1 MSTRRQF
8 LTRAGSAG
16 AAVVL
21 MPQALT
27 PSAFAHPRKAR
38 KLLHGGHFSQGVQS
52 GDPTPHGITLS
63 TIVDDVEGSA
73 GVRLEVA
80 GDSGFR
86 RLVATRVIS
95 TGTSHNHAVKARVTG
110 LKAGEGYVYRF
121 ETNGR
126 QSPTGRFKT
135 AVPADSH
142 EPVRFVFY
150 SCADYTH
157 GFYNAYDVMARE
169 DDIDF
174 VVCLGDYIAAEPEH
188 TGASGTAVREDPIGL
203 AESLADYRAKYALY
217 RSDPALR
224 RMHARFPVVAVW
236 DAHEVRNDSAGSLPD
251 GGLPPDAHYSVVLRN
266 AAYKAYFEAMPFV
279 PSGRSRIYRNLRFG
293 RHAELILLDE
303 RQYRADQPCGDTVGP
318 DCAERHAGPRSFL
331 GAKQLAFVKARL
343 SASSATWKLIGN
355 PTLMMPTKAS
365 PTVYSPMDAWQGY
378 IAEREDL
385 VAHVAKV
392 SNVAFLTG
400 DFHTFLSGDVRPG
413 ERRDRAGA
421 VAPEF
426 HSGSITSQSLGEG
439 EAGVI
444 PTASDQ
450 NPNTPPAIVDVLKTF
465 NPWVHDADLDHH
477 GYGIAEASANELRIT
492 YRRVRTIKQ
501 RSRDRLPDLSWTVAN
516 GQRSLFT

>member
-174 VVCLGDYIAAEPEH
+174 VVCLGDYIAAEAEH
-188 TGASGTAVREDPIGL
+188 TRASGTAVREDPIGL

-224 RMHARFPVVAVW
+224 RMHTRFPVVAVW
-236 DAHEVRNDSAGSLPD
+236 DDHEVRNDYAGSLPD
-251 GGLPPDAHYSVVLRN
+251 GGLPPDAHYSVALRN

-279 PSGRSRIYRNLRFG
+279 PSGRSRIYRTLRFG

-303 RQYRADQPCGDTVGP
+303 RQYRADQPCGDMVGP
-318 DCAERHAGPRSFL
+318 DCADRQNPRPFL
-331 GAKQLAFVKARL
+331 GAKQLAFAKSRL
-343 SASSATWKLIGN
+343 SASSASWKLIGN
-355 PTLMMPTKAS
+355 PTLMMPTKAGAA
-365 PTVYSPMDAWQGY
+365 TYAPMDDWMGY
-378 IAEREDL
+378 PQEREDL
-385 VAHVAKV
+385 IAHVAKV
-392 SNVAFLTG
+392 ANVAFLTG
-400 DFHTFLSGDVRPG
+400 DFHTFLAGDVRPQ
-413 ERRDRAGA
+413 ESADRAAA

-426 HSGSITSQSLGEG
+426 QSGSITSQGLGEG
-439 EAGVI
+439 QGGVI
-444 PTASDQ
+444 PGANDA
-450 NPNTPPAIVDVLKTF
+450 NPNTNPALIAALKGF
-465 NPWVHDADLDHH
+465 NPWIRDADLDHH
-477 GYGIAEASANELRIT
+477 GYGVAEVTANELKVSF
-492 YRRVRTIKQ
+492 RRMETIKR
-501 RSRDRLPDLSWTVAN
+501 RSRERLPDLRWTVAK
-516 GQRSLFT
+516 GQRSLFS